1 MLELYYRPFVVSPPP
16 SVRDGARILG
26 VARRARHIN
35 ALSVLDQL
43 RATLSRSVKVPVTL
57 FLRRAYGLTMSTAAY
72 EHGSLPRVASCS
84 SAADQMLPNKRFGQL
99 SALPGLVI
107 DGSSNPP

>member
-43 RATLSRSVKVPVTL
+43 RATLSRSVKVPVT
-57 FLRRAYGLTMSTAAY
+57 RHSIPTASVWLNY

>member
-43 RATLSRSVKVPVTL
+43 RATLSRSVKVPVPL
-57 FLRRAYGLTMSTAAY
+57 YSYGERMA
-72 EHGSLPRVASCS
+72 
-84 SAADQMLPNKRFGQL
+84 
-99 SALPGLVI
+99 
-107 DGSSNPP
+107 

>member
-43 RATLSRSVKVPVTL
+43 RATLSRSVKVPVTRHSIPTASVWL
-57 FLRRAYGLTMSTAAY
+57 NPGPSPVTLWVTEARRVLVTATSWSCVLGPKLRL
-72 EHGSLPRVASCS
+72 
-84 SAADQMLPNKRFGQL
+84 
-99 SALPGLVI
+99 
-107 DGSSNPP
+107 